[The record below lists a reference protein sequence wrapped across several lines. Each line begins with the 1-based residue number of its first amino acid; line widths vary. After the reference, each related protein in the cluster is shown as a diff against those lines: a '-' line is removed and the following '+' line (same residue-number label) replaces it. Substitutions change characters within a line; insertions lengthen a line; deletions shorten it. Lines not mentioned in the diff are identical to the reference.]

1 MRKAN
6 PQTDA
11 QAAQLRAEGL
21 SYPAIARRL
30 GIGLAT
36 AHRAVQRVTAEQP
49 GSERPEVA
57 REVELLRL
65 DVIYEHAAEILNAD
79 HATVSSG
86 RLVRDGGVAVV
97 DPRVKVQALDRMLA
111 VVDRRIRLLGLDRPR
126 TVVTGDDLDR
136 EIARLTAEIA
146 DLDAMPPTPHAPR
159 ADAPEG
165 HAPELPPAD
174 DRPKATV
181 HKLPERSR

>member
-6 PQTDA
+6 PQNDA

-30 GIGLAT
+30 GVGLAT
-36 AHRAVQRVTAEQP
+36 AHRAVQRVTAEHR
-49 GSERPEVA
+49 GESPEVA
-57 REVELLRL
+57 REVEVARL
-65 DVIYEHAAEILNAD
+65 DVIYQHAAEILNAD

-86 RLVRDGGVAVV
+86 RLVRDGGVPVV
-97 DPRVKVQALDRMLA
+97 DPRVKMQALDRMLA
-111 VVDRRIRLLGLDRPR
+111 VTDRRIRLLALDRPR
-126 TVVTGDDLDR
+126 TVITADVLDA
-136 EIARLTAEIA
+136 EIERLTAEIA
-146 DLDAMPPTPHAPR
+146 DLDAMPPAPHALR

-181 HKLPERSR
+181 HKHPERSR

>member
-36 AHRAVQRVTAEQP
+36 AHRAVQRVTGEHR
-49 GSERPEVA
+49 GESPEVA
-57 REVELLRL
+57 REVEVARL
-65 DVIYEHAAEILNAD
+65 DVMYQHAAEILNSD
-79 HATVSSG
+79 HPTVSSG
-86 RLVRDGGVAVV
+86 RLVRDGGVTVV
-97 DPRVKVQALDRMLA
+97 DPRVKMQALDRMLA
-111 VVDRRIRLLGLDRPR
+111 VTDRRIRLLGLDRPR

-136 EIARLTAEIA
+136 EIERLTREIA
-146 DLDAMPPTPHAPR
+146 DLDATPPTPGAPR
-159 ADAPEG
+159 ANVPE
-165 HAPELPPAD
+165 APAD
-174 DRPKATV
+174 DSPKASV
-181 HKLPERSR
+181 HKLLKRSG

>member
-36 AHRAVQRVTAEQP
+36 AHRAVQRVTGEHR
-49 GSERPEVA
+49 GESPEVA
-57 REVELLRL
+57 REVEVARL
-65 DVIYEHAAEILNAD
+65 DVIYQHAAEILNSD
-79 HATVSSG
+79 HPTVSSG
-86 RLVRDGGVAVV
+86 RLVRDGGVTVV
-97 DPRVKVQALDRMLA
+97 DPRVKMQALDRMLA
-111 VVDRRIRLLGLDRPR
+111 VTDRRIRLLGLDRPR
-126 TVVTGDDLDR
+126 TVITADVLDA
-136 EIARLTAEIA
+136 EIERLTAEIA
-146 DLDAMPPTPHAPR
+146 DLDAMPPTPHAPQ

-181 HKLPERSR
+181 HKLPERSQ